1 MQNLQINVE
10 DGLKVK
16 TSIRYSK
23 SLRAWIVCLTASLFF
38 FYEFIQMNIFNAI
51 SVPLMKTF
59 HINATGL
66 GQLSSFYFISNVIFL
81 FPAGIL
87 LDRHSTRKII
97 LSSLGICILG
107 IVAFALT
114 TSIFWASVFRFLTGI
129 GSAFCFLSI
138 IRLAT
143 RWFPSARLAFVTGVI
158 ITTAMLGGITAQTP
172 LMLLQK
178 MIGWRNA
185 LLIDAMVGIL
195 IFLLISNIVRDYSPV
210 YIKNHQIEKKQ
221 IKRMSY
227 WESIGMAFL
236 KPRNWLGGIYTC
248 LMNLPLSL
256 LGGVWGVLYL
266 VSAYHLTRIDA
277 TYITTMLF
285 LGTVI
290 GGPVV
295 GWVSDKIGLRRL
307 PMLIG
312 TIISFI
318 LMLIVIL
325 VTNLSFY
332 ALLVLFLSIGFST
345 STQIIGYPVVAENGV
360 SAITAMSVSVVSITT
375 MSGQALFQPIFG
387 HLLDLRVSY
396 LCHITDYSVSDFQW
410 AMLIFPVGFLIAFG
424 AAFFLK
430 EASRKLHRWK
440 INVNAD

>member
-1 MQNLQINVE
+1 MQ
-10 DGLKVK
+10 KP
-16 TSIRYSK
+16 IRSLR

-51 SVPLMKTF
+51 SVPLMQTF
-59 HINATGL
+59 HINAAGL
-66 GQLSSFYFISNVIFL
+66 GRLSSFYFISNVIFL
-81 FPAGIL
+81 FPAGML
-87 LDRHSTRKII
+87 LDRYSTRKII

-107 IVAFALT
+107 IVLFALT

-143 RWFPSARLAFVTGVI
+143 RWFPANRLAFVTGI
-158 ITTAMLGGITAQTP
+158 IVTTAMLGGIAAQTP
-172 LMLLQK
+172 LILLQQI
-178 MIGWRNA
+178 IGWRNA
-185 LLIDAMVGIL
+185 LLFDAVVGIL
-195 IFLLISNIVRDYSPV
+195 IFSLITGIVSDYSPD
-210 YIKNHQIEKKQ
+210 YIKNRQIEKKQ
-221 IKRMSY
+221 IERISY
-227 WESIGMAFL
+227 WESIGISFL
-236 KPRNWLGGIYTC
+236 KSRNWLGGIYTC
-248 LMNLPLSL
+248 LMNLPISL

-266 VSAYHLTRIDA
+266 VSAYHLTRVDA
-277 TYITTMLF
+277 TYITSMLF

-295 GWVSDKIGLRRL
+295 GWISDKIGLRRL

-312 TIISFI
+312 TVISFI
-318 LMLIVIL
+318 LILVVIL

-332 ALLVLFLSIGFST
+332 PLLILFLSMGFST
-345 STQIIGYPVVAENGV
+345 STQIIGYPAVAENSI

-387 HLLDLRVSY
+387 HLLDLRVGY
-396 LCHITDYSVSDFQW
+396 LRHITDYSVSDFQW
-410 AMLIFPVGFLIAFG
+410 AMLIFPIGFFIAFG

-430 EASRKLHRWK
+430 ETSGNPHKWE
-440 INVNAD
+440 INVHVD